1 MGKEYL
7 TIAEYAEIKGI
18 SKQAV
23 YKQLNNKL
31 KDYVEI
37 VENKKRLKISVLE
50 ENIQPHSTKVEQP
63 IQPISTKVEQPIQ
76 PISTEVEQPIQPI
89 STEVEQPIQPFLEAQ
104 IKEKD
109 KTIDSLLRQIEALQE
124 QNTRLTELLHNSQ
137 VLLAV
142 EKQAL
147 IQEQA
152 STHTEE
158 PEHRTETQSQDK
170 PTEQKKHGFIY
181 RLFGRNK

>member
-37 VENKKRLKISVLE
+37 VENKKCLKISVLE

-63 IQPISTKVEQPIQ
+63 IQPV
-76 PISTEVEQPIQPI
+76 STEVEQPIQP
-89 STEVEQPIQPFLEAQ
+89 VWEAQ
-104 IKEKD
+104 LKEKD
-109 KTIDSLLRQIEALQE
+109 KTIDSLLRQIEALQK
-124 QNTRLTELLHNSQ
+124 QNDRLTDLLQNSQ
-137 VLLAV
+137 MLLAV
-142 EKQAL
+142 EKQQL
-147 IQEQA
+147 ISAQEA
-152 STHTEE
+152 KTEDTAE
-158 PEHRTETQSQDK
+158 PIQQK
-170 PTEQKKHGFIY
+170 PKKK
-181 RLFGRNK
+181 LFDIFRR

>member
-37 VENKKRLKISVLE
+37 VENKKCLKISVLE
-50 ENIQPHSTKVEQP
+50 ESIQPH
-63 IQPISTKVEQPIQ
+63 
-76 PISTEVEQPIQPI
+76 

-109 KTIDSLLRQIEALQE
+109 KTIDSLLRQIEALQK
-124 QNTRLTELLHNSQ
+124 QNDRLTDLLQNSQ
-137 VLLAV
+137 MLLAV
-142 EKQAL
+142 EKQQL
-147 IQEQA
+147 ISAQEA
-152 STHTEE
+152 KTEDTAE
-158 PEHRTETQSQDK
+158 PIQQK
-170 PTEQKKHGFIY
+170 PKKK
-181 RLFGRNK
+181 LFDIFRR

>member
-1 MGKEYL
+1 MENEKQYI
-7 TIAEYAEIKGI
+7 TVAEYAEIKGI

-37 VENKKRLKISVLE
+37 VENKKCLKISVLE
-50 ENIQPHSTKVEQP
+50 ESIQPH
-63 IQPISTKVEQPIQ
+63 
-76 PISTEVEQPIQPI
+76 STEVEQPIQPI